1 MFYVAYSSFGG
12 PGGGDVEGVRAMIS
26 SQQLYAR
33 GQRVPIQL
41 TRFLVVFRDVEEP
54 VFILAT
60 CSGSDED
67 ASRFLD
73 TGRGLFSL
81 GIGVS
86 FVAQGSL
93 RGMFQYKK
101 RA

>member
-12 PGGGDVEGVRAMIS
+12 PGGGDVEGVRAVLS
-26 SQQLYAR
+26 SQQLHAH

-41 TRFLVVFRDVEEP
+41 IRFLMVFRGIEEP
-54 VFILAT
+54 IFILAI

-67 ASRFLD
+67 ASRFLA

-81 GIGVS
+81 GTGLS
-86 FVAQGSL
+86 FVVQGSL
-93 RGMFQYKK
+93 RGMFPK
-101 RA
+101 